1 MDGRITAFVPCL
13 LSISSLDRLNRRVA
27 EAGADAGT
35 IASVRSAA
43 GDVTTTTDARGI
55 TSTVARDSPGR
66 VVSVTPQGSAA
77 VSYAYVPNTPK
88 NLLSSMADP
97 SGSTAWTYD
106 AQGRMMSKTQVTG
119 VAGSSTSRTVS
130 VSRDGIGRVSS
141 MTYPSGMRVDVIY
154 NGDVVSAIA
163 VNGSNLLSGVSYL
176 PMSPIS
182 TGWTWGNGSAYNR
195 SFDADG
201 RVTNVNLGSVQ
212 RSYSYDAAGRLTG
225 QAAVGP
231 AGAVSSSFAYDE
243 AGQLTNYSGPVGSF
257 SYDYDSNGNRRRTVR
272 NGYASTMTYS
282 PGSNR
287 MLSSPRGSYSYDA
300 AGNPTTD
307 GYLSYGYDSFGRLS
321 SMVTPD
327 DRSNRS
333 YNGQGLRVR
342 SVVDQ
347 WISNVIQQGMSPASI
362 REHS

>member
-1 MDGRITAFVPCL
+1 MHGIES
-13 LSISSLDRLNRRVA
+13 SI
-27 EAGADAGT
+27 
-35 IASVRSAA
+35 
-43 GDVTTTTDARGI
+43 
-55 TSTVARDSPGR
+55 
-66 VVSVTPQGSAA
+66 
-77 VSYAYVPNTPK
+77 K
-88 NLLSSMADP
+88 
-97 SGSTAWTYD
+97 
-106 AQGRMMSKTQVTG
+106 
-119 VAGSSTSRTVS
+119 SRTA
-130 VSRDGIGRVSS
+130 R
-141 MTYPSGMRVDVIY
+141 
-154 NGDVVSAIA
+154 AIK
-163 VNGSNLLSGVSYL
+163 LIQRRPLF

-201 RVTNVNLGSVQ
+201 RVTSVNLGSVQ

-225 QAAVGP
+225 QVDVGP
-231 AGAVSSSFAYDE
+231 AGAASSSFAYDE
-243 AGQLTNYSGPVGSF
+243 AGQLTNYSGPAGSF
-257 SYDYDSNGNRRRTVR
+257 TYDYDSNGNRRRTVR

-327 DRSNRS
+327 DRSIRS

-342 SVVDQ
+342 SVVNQ
-347 WISNVIQQGMSPASI
+347 WISNVIQQGMSPATIQRSTTTVSGARTLPEPLGQPTVPAQAGGVQAAATAAPTAANAAKSTQRAI
-362 REHS
+362 TAAAGGGR